1 MEDAPVSGAS
11 FFGSPRCD
19 EVTGDCSGRT
29 RKGLKLVRY
38 DWPGNWTCANN
49 ATPVALANDFILE
62 RTMAPINDI
71 DRIISGLR
79 R

>member
-38 DWPGNWTCANN
+38 HWRQTP
-49 ATPVALANDFILE
+49 ATGTSANDPAAVATAE
-62 RTMAPINDI
+62 RFHIGTTQ
-71 DRIISGLR
+71 
-79 R
+79 